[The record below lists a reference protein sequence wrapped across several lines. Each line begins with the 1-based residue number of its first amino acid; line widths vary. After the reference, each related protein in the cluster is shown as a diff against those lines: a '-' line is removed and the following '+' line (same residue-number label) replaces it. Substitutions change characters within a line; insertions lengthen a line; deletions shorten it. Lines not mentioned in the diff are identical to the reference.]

1 MGSPLGLAG
10 IFFDLLAR
18 THLQHSWS
26 LVALLF
32 LDRFLTPLQKEQFAQ
47 HFLQGTH
54 LQHSWS
60 LHCLWL
66 HLLLLDR
73 CLTGPAKEQFAHHFL
88 QEDRFGPEEIVPKWR
103 SFLGGISTT
112 PEQEISSYAELW
124 HPEVWLTVPKSC
136 IALNWMDPLMHVW
149 ARPWASPVF
158 FLIF

>member
-26 LVALLF
+26 L
-32 LDRFLTPLQKEQFAQ
+32 
-47 HFLQGTH
+47 
-54 LQHSWS
+54 
-60 LHCLWL
+60 HCLWL

-73 CLTGPAKEQFAHHFL
+73 STDPFATFLVPALPLVAFAVARPVFDAPAKEQFAHHFL

-103 SFLGGISTT
+103 NFLEGISTT

-124 HPEVWLTVPKSC
+124 HREVWLTVPKSC
-136 IALNWMDPLMHVW
+136 IALN
-149 ARPWASPVF
+149 S
-158 FLIF
+158 I

>member
-10 IFFDLLAR
+10 IFFDLLA
-18 THLQHSWS
+18 
-26 LVALLF
+26 
-32 LDRFLTPLQKEQFAQ
+32 
-47 HFLQGTH
+47 QGTH

>member
-26 LVALLF
+26 LVALLL
-32 LDRFLTPLQKEQFAQ
+32 LDRFLTPLQKN
-47 HFLQGTH
+47 
-54 LQHSWS
+54 S
-60 LHCLWL
+60 LHNTFCK
-66 HLLLLDR
+66 
-73 CLTGPAKEQFAHHFL
+73 GPICKHSFLVAFTVARPVFDALQKNSFAHHFL

-136 IALNWMDPLMHVW
+136 IALNWIDPLMHVW

>member
-18 THLQHSWS
+18 
-26 LVALLF
+26 
-32 LDRFLTPLQKEQFAQ
+32 
-47 HFLQGTH
+47 TH

-88 QEDRFGPEEIVPKWR
+88 QEDRFGPEEIVPKWQ

-112 PEQEISSYAELW
+112 PEQEISSCAELW

-136 IALNWMDPLMHVW
+136 IALNWMDPSCTYGLAPGPRRH
-149 ARPWASPVF
+149 F